1 MGVRQP
7 QPALW
12 RGLALKSRV
21 FSAAIL
27 LLFVAAIVIFNDI
40 FPLALNIAVAVV
52 GVFAVVEIVKALG
65 LAKKIVLLTPS
76 LVFAAVLPFLPD
88 GLWHQAANYVYTVV
102 IFSSLILYHDSVTFR
117 EAGVI
122 YSMTLLIPSAL
133 ETLIS
138 IRACG
143 GRHGMFYVIISVFA
157 AWTADAGAFAA
168 GSLWGKHKLC
178 PPISPKKTVEGLVGG
193 FVLNVAAMLAFG
205 VVFQQVMYGG
215 QVPVNYLT
223 LALIG
228 LVGAG
233 LSVVG
238 DLSFSLIKRS
248 CHIKDFG
255 DILPGHGGIMDRFD
269 SVIFVSPFVLF
280 LVQIMPIVPPYM

>member
-1 MGVRQP
+1 M
-7 QPALW
+7 
-12 RGLALKSRV
+12 
-21 FSAAIL
+21 
-27 LLFVAAIVIFNDI
+27 
-40 FPLALNIAVAVV
+40 
-52 GVFAVVEIVKALG
+52 
-65 LAKKIVLLTPS
+65 
-76 LVFAAVLPFLPD
+76 
-88 GLWHQAANYVYTVV
+88 
-102 IFSSLILYHDSVTFR
+102 
-117 EAGVI
+117 
-122 YSMTLLIPSAL
+122 
-133 ETLIS
+133 
-138 IRACG
+138 
-143 GRHGMFYVIISVFA
+143 
-157 AWTADAGAFAA
+157 
-168 GSLWGKHKLC
+168 
-178 PPISPKKTVEGLVGG
+178 EGLVGG